1 MGLKNQL
8 ARVNHDY
15 IITQVTTGTHEAVAE
30 VSRIGNPWERLIV
43 VNHGWQS
50 KNTDKLSNCL
60 TD

>member
-1 MGLKNQL
+1 MGLKTNLQGL
-8 ARVNHDY
+8 IM